1 MDIKDIKEIRFTFED
16 CESTTIPIKCFKT
29 LKYTIHKN
37 YITYFNADIINN
49 ADISADILYECT
61 FEGNNVTPIQRIAA
75 YNDITNIHFIKID
88 NAVEQYHVIYHDN
101 KYNENES
108 DYQYTKLVNYNE
120 VILNIKRNNLTYCF
134 NELFTF
140 PTGTRFKSSRN
151 IVYTIQKD
159 KLGKY
164 LSSGNCNDIRIH
176 KSMINDTYIKLDK
189 NKR

>member
-1 MDIKDIKEIRFTFED
+1 MNIKDIKEIQFIFEN
-16 CESTTIPIKCFKT
+16 CESITIPIKCFKT
-29 LKYTIHKN
+29 LKYSIHKN
-37 YITYFNADIINN
+37 YITYFNADIIDNTN
-49 ADISADILYECT
+49 ILYGCT

-75 YNDITNIHFIKID
+75 YNDINSIHFIKAD
-88 NAVEQYHVIYHDN
+88 NTIEQYYTIYHDN
-101 KYNENES
+101 KYNENEN
-108 DYQYTKLVNYNE
+108 DYQYTNLISYNE
-120 VILNIKRNNLTYCF
+120 IILNIKQSNLTYCF

-140 PTGTRFKSSRN
+140 PVGTHFKSSRN

-164 LSSGNCNDIRIH
+164 LSSGNCNYIRIH